1 MSFFNIIFS
10 AYDYCDPYEAIF
22 NHFPQNTGMEYII
35 PNIDMKTFEAIP
47 RLDGGYFELGYDG
60 RKTLKKI
67 LT

>member
-1 MSFFNIIFS
+1 
-10 AYDYCDPYEAIF
+10 
-22 NHFPQNTGMEYII
+22 MEYII